1 MHYLALI
8 FLGILSL
15 FLWFRLARLGRLI
28 GKMNQ
33 SIEVKKTFLLDRPFG
48 WPKLHP
54 VDLLSKNVRRL
65 IETDVRFSALA
76 SNSLPQ
82 LEVAL
87 EYMQEA
93 VLIVD
98 PSNFVAMANESACQ
112 ILGEGRSLQ
121 GKRMEQILKSA
132 EFLDYLNHIKSG
144 QLMDRREIE
153 VNRGNQV
160 LWFEVS
166 GSPLS
171 NLGEE
176 GEQMILL
183 VLHDISRLKELEK
196 LRKEFVANVSHELK
210 TPLTVIKGYSETL
223 VEDHDEL
230 PRESRE
236 RFLVK
241 ILKSVDR
248 LHILIEDLL
257 TLSRLESGPDKLK
270 RSAHHLPT
278 MIGDILENFESRLD
292 PEKQVLELDC
302 EEGIET
308 LHIDGV
314 RITQAIE
321 NLIDNAFRYAGPFT
335 RLTLRLRFSETR
347 DFVECSVID
356 DGIGIPQKDLPHI
369 FERFYRVDKGR
380 SRERGGT
387 GLGLSIVKHIVLLH
401 GGEISAR
408 SEPGNGT
415 SITFSL
421 PVAESDF
428 LGGGS
433 VGAGNEIDQTVR

>member
-1 MHYLALI
+1 MHYFALI
-8 FLGILSL
+8 ALGILSL
-15 FLWFRLARLGRLI
+15 VLWLRLNRLSRLI
-28 GKMNQ
+28 GKLNHA
-33 SIEVKKTFLLDRPFG
+33 IEVKKAFLLEKPFG
-48 WPKLHP
+48 WSRLHP
-54 VDLLSKNVRRL
+54 VDHLSKNLRQL
-65 IETDVRFSALA
+65 IETDARFSALA

-98 PSNFVAMANESACQ
+98 PANFVAMANESARQ
-112 ILGEGRSLQ
+112 ILGEGHSLQ

-132 EFLDYLNHIKSG
+132 DFLDYLNHVKSG

-153 VNRGNQV
+153 VNRGNRV

-171 NLGEE
+171 NLGDD

-223 VEDHDEL
+223 VEDHDDL

-241 ILKSVDR
+241 ILKSVER

-257 TLSRLESGPDKLK
+257 TLSRLESGPNKLK
-270 RSAHHLPT
+270 RSSHHLPT
-278 MIGDILENFESRLD
+278 LIRDLLENFESRLE
-292 PEKQVLELDC
+292 PGKQSLELDC
-302 EEGIET
+302 EEGIES

-335 RLTLRLRFSETR
+335 RLTVRLRFSQKR
-347 DFVECSVID
+347 DFVECSVMD

-401 GGEISAR
+401 GGSIHAESA
-408 SEPGNGT
+408 PGKGT
-415 SITFSL
+415 TIFFTL
-421 PVAESDF
+421 PVAETHF
-428 LGGGS
+428 LAGAQLPQSGEIGQS
-433 VGAGNEIDQTVR
+433 VN